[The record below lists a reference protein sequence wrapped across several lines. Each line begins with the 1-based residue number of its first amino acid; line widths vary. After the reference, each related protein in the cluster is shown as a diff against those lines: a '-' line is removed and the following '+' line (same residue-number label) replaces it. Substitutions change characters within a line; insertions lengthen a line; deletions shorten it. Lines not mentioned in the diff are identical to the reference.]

1 MLRSEGDR
9 LTRVVVCSP
18 DKEYFDVKTLKAHN
32 LDARANPEKA
42 KNQHDLLKSIMKKFG
57 ADVIDVRELSFHPNS
72 VFTRDTSLC
81 TPQGYVQLRMGLN
94 TRRGEEDWMAQVL
107 DGLKE
112 SKAGKIQAPGTVE
125 GGDIILA
132 GSVAFIGCSRRTN
145 ANGVCQL
152 SALLKRMGY
161 KIRTANILPPH
172 LHLGGIMSL
181 VGSRHILCSKRL
193 FDKKFLRGF
202 DLIEVDDQTF
212 ISGNVICLGER
223 ELIAEASNTAAIE
236 ALDKRGFKVN
246 TLDLSEFVKGQGG
259 PSCLVLPVERIE

>member
-1 MLRSEGDR
+1 MLKSEGHR
-9 LTRVVVCSP
+9 LRRVVVCSP
-18 DKEYFDVKTLKAHN
+18 DKEYFNVKDLKAHN
-32 LDARANPEKA
+32 FDARANPEKA
-42 KNQHDLLKSIMKKFG
+42 KSQHDLLKSTMKKFG
-57 ADVIDVRELSFHPNS
+57 AEVIDVRELSSHPNS

-94 TRRGEEDWMAQVL
+94 TRRGEGDWMAQVL

-112 SKAGKIQAPGTVE
+112 PKAGKIQAPGTME

-145 ANGVCQL
+145 LNGVRQL
-152 SALLKRMGY
+152 SVLLKMMGY
-161 KIRTANILPPH
+161 KVRTANILPPH

-181 VGSRHILCSKRL
+181 VETRHILCSKGL
-193 FDKKFLRGF
+193 FDKKFLSGF

-223 ELIAEASNTAAIE
+223 ELIAEASNTRAVE
-236 ALDKRGFKVN
+236 ALDKRGFKVH
-246 TLDLSEFVKGQGG
+246 TLDLSEFVKGDVY
-259 PSCLVLPVERIE
+259 L